1 MSDSD
6 NSAIDEAIS
15 GVLGEMEDSQE
26 QPETETENPEVTET
40 DLDTET
46 EEEAEAEDSE
56 EEQPEADEESEE
68 DGEEG
73 TEEAESTEEPAFDVD
88 GEKVSL
94 TQVKAWRDA
103 EKNFQ
108 AGYTKKYQKLAD
120 TQKQADQKYQQLD
133 QGLQFLENQL
143 KGPLAQFDGVNWQEL
158 QANDPAKYQQLH
170 GQYKVALQ
178 GFQQVEEARKKLKG
192 QAEEQRKADH
202 QRKAKEAVETLQ
214 EMHSDWSNEL
224 YHSVLKYAVEKGV
237 PQDEIASETRPWVIS
252 ALLNQMRA
260 EKAQVKPKPKPQTVK
275 RTIKQ
280 KAAGKP
286 RTAAQKRGD
295 AIKRDRILAAKGDRA
310 AQNRLTA
317 HTVNSE
323 IDRLL
328 GN

>member
-26 QPETETENPEVTET
+26 QPETENPEVTET

-237 PQDEIASETRPWVIS
+237 PQDEIANETRPWVIS

-286 RTAAQKRGD
+286 RTAAQKRAD
-295 AIKRDRILAAKGDRA
+295 AIKRDRTLAAKGDRA
-310 AQNRLTA
+310 AQSRLTA